1 MNEKKVLIKPA
12 RRNRQTVEAPP
23 AAVDAESASAPE
35 ACRHEPEAG
44 ATHDRMDGPRFLF
57 FLIDSGWNTT
67 CTRIVRENL
76 DMITRFQNN
85 DPLYILTREQSIALL
100 KRHPHMI
107 GKDPILLARD
117 LHAGKGQCS
126 NDYHGFHLNMG
137 MVWEPNRAA
146 DGLRQFLNFLSTHRH
161 SANIENDIRQKLHR
175 DGIQGAIEVLRQT
188 GESMVG

>member
-12 RRNRQTVEAPP
+12 RRNRQAVGDPP
-23 AAVDAESASAPE
+23 AAGHTESSPALEADMVEASAPSS
-35 ACRHEPEAG
+35 
-44 ATHDRMDGPRFLF
+44 TPRFLF

-76 DMITRFQNN
+76 DMITRFQND

-126 NDYHGFHLNMG
+126 SDYHGFHLNMG

-161 SANIENDIRQKLHR
+161 SANIENDIRQQLHR
-175 DGIQGAIEVLRQT
+175 DGLQGAIEVLRQT
-188 GESMVG
+188 GEPMVG

>member
-1 MNEKKVLIKPA
+1 MNEKKVVIKPA
-12 RRNRQTVEAPP
+12 RRNRQIVEAPP
-23 AAVDAESASAPE
+23 AAVEAESGSAPE
-35 ACRHEPEAG
+35 ACRHEPETG
-44 ATHDRMDGPRFLF
+44 ATHDRMDGPRFVF

-161 SANIENDIRQKLHR
+161 SSNIENDIRQKLHR
-175 DGIQGAIEVLRQT
+175 DGLQGAIEVLRQT
-188 GESMVG
+188 GEAMVG